1 MPTTDGANR
10 EPFEYLKIVVKGF
23 FALLI
28 TIVFIFILAGRLT
41 YWQGWVFS
49 IVTVLLVVIQLLL
62 FAPKT
67 DLARERFKPG
77 PGTKWWDKLF
87 WALYA
92 PLFFAIVILACLDA
106 GRFMW
111 SPVLPLVVYLI
122 SYLAYIYSIY
132 LYSWSMWVNPWF
144 SSTVR
149 IQTDRDQQVVQ
160 DGPYR
165 YVRHPGYTAGILM
178 ALSTAVALGSLW
190 ALIPA
195 GLVVLLLIIRT
206 VLEDRTLQNELPGYA
221 EYAHTVRY
229 RLVPGLW

>member
-1 MPTTDGANR
+1 MVNNKGTTT
-10 EPFEYLKIVVKGF
+10 EFSQYLKIVLKGF

-28 TIVFIFILAGRLT
+28 IIAFIFILAGRLT

-49 IVTVLLVVIQLLL
+49 VVTVLLVLVQLTV

-67 DLARERFKPG
+67 ELAQERFKPG

-106 GRFMW
+106 GRFRW
-111 SPVLPLVVYLI
+111 SPEVPMAVYII
-122 SYLAYIYSIY
+122 SYLAYMYSIY
-132 LYSWSMWVNPWF
+132 LYSWSMWVNQWF

-160 DGPYR
+160 EGPYQ
-165 YVRHPGYTAGILM
+165 YVRHPGYAAGILM

-221 EYAHTVRY
+221 EYARKVRY